1 MDKITSDIIM
11 KIHKAIEDALKD
23 KKVKITVGHETGIL
37 GDDKSIYA
45 KITFVDFG
53 IDDTK

>member
-1 MDKITSDIIM
+1 MGKQELSNLIV

-23 KKVKITVGHETGIL
+23 KKVKIVVGRETGIF

-45 KITFVDFG
+45 KITFSDL
-53 IDDTK
+53 DSNNK